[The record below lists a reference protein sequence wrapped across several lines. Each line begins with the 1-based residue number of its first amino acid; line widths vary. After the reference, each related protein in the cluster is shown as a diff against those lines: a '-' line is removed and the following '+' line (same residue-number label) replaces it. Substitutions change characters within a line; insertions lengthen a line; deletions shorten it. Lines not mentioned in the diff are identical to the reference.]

1 MSVPSL
7 SWQNDAFYIKM
18 AQKSRF
24 LQEFSYLTGAIRS
37 MIEALDSPEPTAAQ
51 VTKQNG
57 GGSTFWRKRS
67 FCQDRLGTNRRKNSP
82 KRSGFWQLSISGAD
96 VRACLEV
103 STAAHQSAIGGSVP
117 VQLPLTDRVS
127 SPLYPRPYRWIG
139 GDARPPLPS
148 GELGDATPQPAEEV
162 RAAEISGHGPPRPKL

>member
-7 SWQNDAFYIKM
+7 SWQNDAFYIQM

-57 GGSTFWRKRS
+57 GGVHFLAEAIILPRQARDKQKEKLPKKIWFLAALDFWR
-67 FCQDRLGTNRRKNSP
+67 
-82 KRSGFWQLSISGAD
+82 
-96 VRACLEV
+96 
-103 STAAHQSAIGGSVP
+103 
-117 VQLPLTDRVS
+117 
-127 SPLYPRPYRWIG
+127 
-139 GDARPPLPS
+139 
-148 GELGDATPQPAEEV
+148 
-162 RAAEISGHGPPRPKL
+162 